1 MNSKGQVLVMFIIIL
16 PVLLII
22 FIPWLYC
29 LLYIFALVAEL
40 GLSYIEKR
48 NISSNTYDAVEYY
61 LKNQE
66 DPQIDSKVKILLNKN
81 IDDIDEIKINNT
93 DSFIEIAVTKKN
105 NSIYNKILNNSV
117 ITVTYKGLKNYNKI
131 IKGW

>member
-22 FIPWLYC
+22 FT
-29 LLYIFALVAEL
+29 LVAEL

-61 LKNQE
+61 LK
-66 DPQIDSKVKILLNKN
+66 D
-81 IDDIDEIKINNT
+81 
-93 DSFIEIAVTKKN
+93 KK
-105 NSIYNKILNNSV
+105 
-117 ITVTYKGLKNYNKI
+117 
-131 IKGW
+131 